1 MGRCIELTTWSDD
14 LCGGWGAGRG
24 ERKREGGVGWGGKD
38 VQAINH
44 CCIYRVDLG
53 VPAQS
58 LWAIRGTCML
68 IKASGD
74 LTSANKGRFKG
85 DCRTEGG

>member
-24 ERKREGGVGWGGKD
+24 ERKRERGGVGWGGKD

-44 CCIYRVDLG
+44 CCIY
-53 VPAQS
+53 
-58 LWAIRGTCML
+58 
-68 IKASGD
+68 
-74 LTSANKGRFKG
+74 
-85 DCRTEGG
+85 